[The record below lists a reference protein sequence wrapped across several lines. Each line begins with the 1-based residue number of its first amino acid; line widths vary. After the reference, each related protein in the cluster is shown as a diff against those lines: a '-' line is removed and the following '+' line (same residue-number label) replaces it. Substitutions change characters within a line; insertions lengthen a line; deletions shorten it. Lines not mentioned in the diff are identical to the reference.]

1 MEPADRPNNTEIEF
15 MTFDVSQTEHL
26 LLPAEQQLEYIRLLN
41 DSSIQITDSGIYWDS
56 ESSRTQLLK
65 ALILLISVTPPST

>member
-56 ESSRTQLLK
+56 ESRTQLLK
-65 ALILLISVTPPST
+65 ALILLILVTPPSM